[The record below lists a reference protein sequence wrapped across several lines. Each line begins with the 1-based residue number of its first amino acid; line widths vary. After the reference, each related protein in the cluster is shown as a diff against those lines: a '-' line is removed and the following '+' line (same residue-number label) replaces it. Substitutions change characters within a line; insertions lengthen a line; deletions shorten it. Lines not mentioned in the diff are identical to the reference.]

1 MAAADQLQKTC
12 NALAVCVQ
20 RAADPERLREENAQ
34 LRMQLQATNDALG
47 MVLFGQQQGT
57 EERLIQENAQ
67 LRMQLE
73 AANERIAVLA
83 GVNHLQQQR
92 IQDLRRIEDQLL
104 LRAQR
109 EARDNSRLEQQ
120 KDQLRREKANLQRQ
134 NDQLRSRESRL
145 EQANARLRD
154 DYIEN

>member
-57 EERLIQENAQ
+57 EERLIQRQENAQ

-73 AANERIAVLA
+73 AANERIAVL
-83 GVNHLQQQR
+83 
-92 IQDLRRIEDQLL
+92 
-104 LRAQR
+104 
-109 EARDNSRLEQQ
+109 EQQ

-134 NDQLRSRESRL
+134 HDQLRSRESRL
-145 EQANARLRD
+145 EQEEEQLRTQKRKKA
-154 DYIEN
+154 

>member
-20 RAADPERLREENAQ
+20 RTADPERLRKENAQ

-47 MVLFGQQQGT
+47 MVLCGQQQGT
-57 EERLIQENAQ
+57 EERLRQRQESAQ

-73 AANERIAVLA
+73 AANERIAALA
-83 GVNHLQQQR
+83 GVNNLQQQR
-92 IQDLRRIEDQLL
+92 IQESRRIEDQLL

-120 KDQLRREKANLQRQ
+120 KDQLRREK
-134 NDQLRSRESRL
+134 S
-145 EQANARLRD
+145 
-154 DYIEN
+154 